1 MSEELDR
8 LYLRSKLKASEEK
21 AVKDLEGKLDKLLA
35 KLEDRDLIG
44 ELMADWNDFKENLE
58 KAGEENGKGKQ
69 TSVKEL
75 EEKLDKLLA
84 KLEDRDLSEELKAD
98 WKNDFKQE
106 EEGMRN

>member
-21 AVKDLEGKLDKLLA
+21 AVKDMEG
-35 KLEDRDLIG
+35 
-44 ELMADWNDFKENLE
+44 
-58 KAGEENGKGKQ
+58 
-69 TSVKEL
+69 
-75 EEKLDKLLA
+75 KLDKLLA